1 MVFQGQKLEKG
12 WLVVGVES
20 ADTPMVNWVMRERQD
35 CVDDVKALARDLR
48 ESMRQR
54 YANVPS
60 YLEDLHNAFDLEE
73 LFTCLV
79 GERNSSGK
87 VILDEIKLEMKG
99 KEMFA
104 KFCKYCAALPHIRK
118 AIQEEDL
125 EFFEE
130 LSHVY
135 HRQFKQAIKNHLWNA
150 NKGNERVGSIGQWFL
165 IKPPQ
170 KKGVNNSEKY
180 DLLSSRYSRFRIES
194 LKMLPQDDDASR
206 CRLHT
211 EFLLRISS
219 SKDELLV
226 RVNEEAIVK
235 SMYTESSLYEAIGRQ
250 YMIMFDIAQ
259 AKGCPEAI
267 AESYYSCLDSQKMKG
282 GQSTDSLSTRSKIA
296 WCMPNAMRN
305 QRAVKEI
312 TKAFLEKHKKP
323 VFSAIKKT
331 SYSQTL
337 DRLAKEDAKISFLI

>member
-135 HRQFKQAIKNHLWNA
+135 HRQFKQAIKNHLWNC
-150 NKGNERVGSIGQWFL
+150 KQRERTRWFHWS
-165 IKPPQ
+165 
-170 KKGVNNSEKY
+170 V
-180 DLLSSRYSRFRIES
+180 
-194 LKMLPQDDDASR
+194 
-206 CRLHT
+206 
-211 EFLLRISS
+211 
-219 SKDELLV
+219 V
-226 RVNEEAIVK
+226 
-235 SMYTESSLYEAIGRQ
+235 
-250 YMIMFDIAQ
+250 FD
-259 AKGCPEAI
+259 
-267 AESYYSCLDSQKMKG
+267 
-282 GQSTDSLSTRSKIA
+282 
-296 WCMPNAMRN
+296 
-305 QRAVKEI
+305 
-312 TKAFLEKHKKP
+312 
-323 VFSAIKKT
+323 
-331 SYSQTL
+331 
-337 DRLAKEDAKISFLI
+337 